1 MARTDNI
8 RGFETELSENK
19 RSLKTE
25 LCENETTLF
34 ENSPRTSGLD
44 HINENRTAKAEFPLP
59 AVHSATPEPGLRR
72 VDRTGTT

>member
-1 MARTDNI
+1 MVLTDNI

-44 HINENRTAKAEFPLP
+44 HNNEN
-59 AVHSATPEPGLRR
+59 SSPG
-72 VDRTGTT
+72 TGVLLNA